1 MRRLVCS
8 IAFVLPLLAG
18 GAAGAQG
25 TAGWVSYGND
35 AARISFTDAS
45 LNPPSVRP
53 AWFTPISGR
62 VSSQA
67 LVAQDVPAAGQKT
80 VYVATTRG
88 IVYALAENGYV
99 RWRVDLGQLERVC
112 QQIDGYGVTGTPAID
127 LGTHALYVA
136 DAFGRVHALDLAT
149 GAEHAGWPVSVYSD
163 FRRELVW
170 GALTIVDGSIYLGTG
185 SYCDRKM
192 VGKVIRVELATRNVS
207 RWVAVPTRLG
217 GGGSVWGWGGLA
229 YSASRDSLYAV
240 TGNAFEGG
248 TNTGKRFREY
258 AGYGEQIVEL
268 GPDLRV
274 RGSNHPRDIRKKE
287 DLDFVG
293 SPVLF
298 QRAAC
303 GQLAAALNKNGFL
316 YVWRLGRLGA
326 GPLVTL
332 RLSKPTLAAPLLTQA
347 AYSPRT
353 GALYVSTPSRL
364 VRVDLDRRCRGRVKW
379 GRKVGSGLFNG
390 SPTLAGDTV
399 WLVENAFE
407 GSALVGV
414 RAGNGVVKY
423 RAKLAGPAYVAP
435 TVVGDRIYVPTYN
448 GGLQSFGLA
457 SALQRRTGA
466 ADNGLAEYHSAA
478 DGSHRWLSREDGVY
492 ATDNGGVTWRPIYP
506 RSASR
511 VAQVSA
517 TSGMIAVGDRSSA
530 CGCRQVRYWTADGGA
545 TWARTRKAVG
555 TGFAAANG
563 TLWWWRGG
571 TLYRAAAWPPGP
583 GGLKGVKA
591 ASVKGAIL
599 DVAGLPGGVAAL
611 VTKRVGGLGYDRV
624 PRVLLGNTS
633 TLRQRTLPGVGGDV
647 LLRSLE
653 VKWPEIRVRGFDVT
667 AFTRREE
674 GSVEWLSA
682 DGGASWT
689 VSRR

>member
-1 MRRLVCS
+1 VRRTWLAAALV
-8 IAFVLPLLAG
+8 LLLG
-18 GAAGAQG
+18 GSGASAQSSS
-25 TAGWVSYGND
+25 GWLGYGND
-35 AARISFTDAS
+35 LARTSFTDES
-45 LNPPSVRP
+45 LSPASVRP
-53 AWFTPISGR
+53 AWYTPISGR
-62 VSSQA
+62 VSSQV
-67 LVAQDVPAAGQKT
+67 LVAQDVPGPGQKS

-88 IVYALAENGYV
+88 LVYALAENGYV

-112 QQIDGYGVTGTPAID
+112 QQVDGYGVTGTPVID
-127 LGTHALYVA
+127 LATHALYVA

-149 GAEHAGWPVSVYSD
+149 GTEHSGWPVAVYGD

-170 GALTIVDGSIYLGTG
+170 GALTLVDGSIYLGTG

-192 VGKVIRVELATRNVS
+192 VGKVFRVELATRAVS

-258 AGYGEQIVEL
+258 AGHGEQIVEL
-268 GPDLRV
+268 GRDLRV
-274 RGSNHPRDIRKKE
+274 LGANHPRDIRQKT

-298 QRAAC
+298 RHAAC
-303 GQLAAALNKNGFL
+303 GQLAAGLNKNGFL
-316 YVWRLGRLGA
+316 YVWRLQRLAA

-332 RLSKPTLAAPLLTQA
+332 RLSKPTLAAPLLTQG

-364 VRVDLDRRCRGRVKW
+364 VRVDLDRRCRGRLKW

-390 SPTLAGDTV
+390 SPTVAGDTV
-399 WLVENAFE
+399 WLVENAFQ

-414 RAGNGVVKY
+414 RAGTGVVKF
-423 RAKLAGPAYVAP
+423 RAKLGGPAYVAP
-435 TVVGDRIYVPTYN
+435 TVAGDRIYVPTYN
-448 GGLQSFGLA
+448 GGLQSFALA
-457 SALQRRTGA
+457 SALQRQPGA
-466 ADNGLAEYHSAA
+466 ADNGLSDYRSSA
-478 DGSHRWLSREDGVY
+478 DGSHHWVSREDGVY
-492 ATDNGGVTWRPIYP
+492 AKDDVGGTWRLIYP
-506 RSASR
+506 RSAVR

-530 CGCRQVRYWTADGGA
+530 CGCRQVRLWTADGGA
-545 TWARTRKAVG
+545 TWARTPKAVG

-571 TLYRAAAWPPGP
+571 TLYRAAAWPPGA
-583 GGLKGVKA
+583 GGLKGVKVVT
-591 ASVKGAIL
+591 VKGAIL
-599 DVAGLPGGVAAL
+599 DVDPLPGGVAAL
-611 VTKRVGGLGYDRV
+611 VTRRVGGLGYDRV
-624 PRVLLGNTS
+624 PRVLLGS
-633 TLRQRTLPGVGGDV
+633 VSALRQRTLPAVGGDV
-647 LLRSLE
+647 LVRSLD
-653 VKWPEIRVRGFDVT
+653 VAWPEIRVRGFDVT

-674 GSVEWLSA
+674 GSVEWLSH

-689 VSRR
+689 VTRR